1 MTSFRLVNACLL
13 VSSYHLEALA
23 LLVVLLVVLLQQRK
37 LFRHWSVQ
45 PQGAPISSHGQ
56 GRAGT
61 SLSIS
66 FKLERLGVMSPYPKF
81 DRSAFRPRSQ
91 LSPRMRQSCLE
102 QTERLQ
108 KNVVADVHVFSML
121 PGSTQREVSILL
133 GLMSKSFGAS
143 ASLFPCADS
152 LTSQH
157 SVGPSRSDFTW
168 GHVRLEKESV
178 AIIFSTSTHFR
189 TLRTRTTCLVSL
201 IMRCSALS

>member
-1 MTSFRLVNACLL
+1 M
-13 VSSYHLEALA
+13 SSYHLEALA
-23 LLVVLLVVLLQQRK
+23 LLVVHLVVLLQEEVVPSLVGTTPGSSYLQSWTRTRWQVPVHI
-37 LFRHWSVQ
+37 LQ
-45 PQGAPISSHGQ
+45 AP
-56 GRAGT
+56 
-61 SLSIS
+61 
-66 FKLERLGVMSPYPKF
+66 RLGVVSPYPKF

-108 KNVVADVHVFSML
+108 KNVVADVHVFRML
-121 PGSTQREVSILL
+121 SGSTQREVSILL
-133 GLMSKSFGAS
+133 GLISKSFGAS

-178 AIIFSTSTHFR
+178 VLLQRNPVVDSLVLEHLLHFNLSTF
-189 TLRTRTTCLVSL
+189 L
-201 IMRCSALS
+201 ITISFPLIAM